1 MRQLYNFTS
10 FCPSVS
16 IFKFLSF
23 LNQAWIC
30 RSYVLVFFGTNE
42 RCYVG
47 SWSLTTTWVVS
58 AIKMSIIFTNNID
71 TIYVQVSDW
80 IHHLFISMT
89 SNIIIKYQ
97 HLRKFETF
105 PIAYNTSQY
114 IFFDC
119 TILSVVVRPQSDDNR
134 PLYNFILIS
143 IWTTIKINVYTCSIF
158 YSSLM
163 VVLIGL
169 EGCYD

>member
-16 IFKFLSF
+16 IFQFSSF
-23 LNQAWIC
+23 LNHAWIC
-30 RSYVLVFFGTNE
+30 CSYVLVLLDTNA

-47 SWSLTTTWVVS
+47 GWSLTTTWVIS
-58 AIKMSIIFTNNID
+58 AINMSIIFTNNID

-80 IHHLFISMT
+80 IHHLLISTT

-105 PIAYNTSQY
+105 LIAHTTSNY
-114 IFFDC
+114 ICFDC

-143 IWTTIKINVYTCSIF
+143 IFTITKITVYTVVSSIR
-158 YSSLM
+158 L
-163 VVLIGL
+163 
-169 EGCYD
+169 